1 MSLLLYEYC
10 LDQSYLK
17 PKDEQFYDKLRL
29 KSLIFQLESD
39 CDSVY
44 KESPTK
50 PEIKVS
56 LMEPGVK
63 SNSLMVELMEFL
75 HLKEPQPSFSNQ
87 LKDKLLNCENSANQ
101 KERSISGSFSNQIK
115 DKSVASSFNDKLS
128 TCSHTMS
135 EISTSQ
141 SSLAEFTGTEAQLSA
156 ATNNI
161 LQNLFVQSPYKARS
175 VFELI
180 FKHNRLA
187 QNVFLK
193 GTEMFILLYT

>member
-101 KERSISGSFSNQIK
+101 KEQSISGSFSNQIK

-161 LQNLFVQSPYKARS
+161 LQNL
-175 VFELI
+175 
-180 FKHNRLA
+180 RLA
-187 QNVFLK
+187 V
-193 GTEMFILLYT
+193 I